1 MEEHEGDVLFAFTL
15 RWGLG
20 SEQFVECAREHLQ
33 SAWALTLC
41 AVAMHITTQ
50 TTTLKPGACALARED
65 VENVVEGEGHV
76 LQGQNEGGSIKT
88 FCVSALAKVSCC
100 EHKPT

>member
-1 MEEHEGDVLFAFTL
+1 M
-15 RWGLG
+15 
-20 SEQFVECAREHLQ
+20 ECAREHLQ
-33 SAWALTLC
+33 SARELTLC

-65 VENVVEGEGHV
+65 VEDVVEGEGHV

-88 FCVSALAKVSCC
+88 FWVSLLAEVQ
-100 EHKPT
+100 PL